1 MSKCLADL
9 LDSIGSFLT
18 LLRFLSFVGSQCFD
32 REKLVEVL
40 NLGFGFQLMSAVR
53 ARLPGQL
60 VRGTSRRKCRS
71 VVGTVEVSELFTRLS
86 CRASKLATAWA
97 LESQVWERHQKTF
110 QTKKPTFDS
119 SSLRSFCLS
128 ALKFSV
134 YSFCS
139 IAFSDMQLPHSSQ
152 GSFWPHCDD
161 VVRTSREGRVCDFVD
176 SAQRPQRAL
185 VEGQNLH
192 CTQKTTWFVA
202 WAQPSSVI
210 FARTS
215 ITCIH
220 HHISW
225 YFISSSRS
233 CCHMTSQDDGSASPR
248 PGHPTW
254 SWRTSSQHL
263 PVRVAKWEGF
273 GRVCT
278 CLRPRIWKLRIW

>member
-1 MSKCLADL
+1 MPRPERWNLKC
-9 LDSIGSFLT
+9 G
-18 LLRFLSFVGSQCFD
+18 R
-32 REKLVEVL
+32 
-40 NLGFGFQLMSAVR
+40 
-53 ARLPGQL
+53 
-60 VRGTSRRKCRS
+60 
-71 VVGTVEVSELFTRLS
+71 
-86 CRASKLATAWA
+86 
-97 LESQVWERHQKTF
+97 QKT
-110 QTKKPTFDS
+110 TEPTFDS

-128 ALKFSV
+128 ALKF

-139 IAFSDMQLPHSSQ
+139 IAFSDMQLPDSSQ

-220 HHISW
+220 LQFPTLSSIFQSGVDSDNFIIFHD
-225 YFISSSRS
+225 ISSR
-233 CCHMTSQDDGSASPR
+233 
-248 PGHPTW
+248 
-254 SWRTSSQHL
+254 HL
-263 PVRVAKWEGF
+263 VHV
-273 GRVCT
+273 V
-278 CLRPRIWKLRIW
+278 I

>member
-1 MSKCLADL
+1 MPRPERWNLKC
-9 LDSIGSFLT
+9 G
-18 LLRFLSFVGSQCFD
+18 R
-32 REKLVEVL
+32 
-40 NLGFGFQLMSAVR
+40 
-53 ARLPGQL
+53 
-60 VRGTSRRKCRS
+60 
-71 VVGTVEVSELFTRLS
+71 
-86 CRASKLATAWA
+86 
-97 LESQVWERHQKTF
+97 QKT
-110 QTKKPTFDS
+110 TEPTFDS

-220 HHISW
+220 LQFPTLSSIFQSGVDSDNFIIFHD
-225 YFISSSRS
+225 ISSR
-233 CCHMTSQDDGSASPR
+233 
-248 PGHPTW
+248 
-254 SWRTSSQHL
+254 HL
-263 PVRVAKWEGF
+263 VHV
-273 GRVCT
+273 V
-278 CLRPRIWKLRIW
+278 I